1 VGSQCKA
8 VNAAGT
14 SQHTS
19 TANNIWPSDDLDFY
33 AKCAGNTDLEISTS
47 EKPPQP
53 VDGVQRLER
62 KSSGTEASW
71 LPGVSSIAVHDDHS
85 SSQIGADQNRSLHA
99 GIGPAMARS
108 ETTDELHGIDWNTS
122 ADEFNMLPVEREDR
136 CIRCNKLRPTEQCPV
151 CHCMYSSVASH
162 IGVHSIRKMHTPSA
176 LLEALLATNE
186 DGATTTPV
194 LNTSRSSDQSLMCTD
209 CGEILPSAKTL
220 RSHVKSKTC
229 LKFAICTV
237 CGTTCENESKLQSHM
252 KTHIDADKDDSV
264 SDRKKREDF
273 SCAACDTEFD
283 SAELLSQ
290 HMEEHVDLD
299 WQICRI
305 CGKTFMHMHSLR
317 SHMRCHTGRMPFQCE
332 TCGKAC
338 RTRRDLKEHRE
349 VHSSNKPHVCATC
362 GKQFRLRKT
371 YMRHRVTHSE
381 QKNYECDYCGMR
393 FWFNYRRTRHMLVH
407 TGEKPYVCSACGDR
421 FTQWNGLAQHR
432 LRSCRK

>member
-1 VGSQCKA
+1 VFVCAFERWTVGSQCKA
-8 VNAAGT
+8 ISAPDT

-19 TANNIWPSDDLDFY
+19 TANNIWPSDDLDSCV
-33 AKCAGNTDLEISTS
+33 KHECNTNLEISTS
-47 EKPPQP
+47 EEPPQAI
-53 VDGVQRLER
+53 DGVPWLER

-71 LPGVSSIAVHDDHS
+71 LPGISSIAVYDDHS
-85 SSQIGADQNRSLHA
+85 SSRMGADQNRSSDA
-99 GIGPAMARS
+99 GIGPV
-108 ETTDELHGIDWNTS
+108 T
-122 ADEFNMLPVEREDR
+122 DR
-136 CIRCNKLRPTEQCPV
+136 CICCNKLRPPEQCPV

-186 DGATTTPV
+186 DGDITT
-194 LNTSRSSDQSLMCTD
+194 LASNTSPGRSSDQSHMCTD

-220 RSHVKSKTC
+220 RSHAKSKTC
-229 LKFAICTV
+229 LKFAVCAV
-237 CGTTCENESKLQSHM
+237 CGTTCENASKLQSHM
-252 KTHIDADKDDSV
+252 KTHTDEDRDDSV
-264 SDRKKREDF
+264 TDRKKGEDF

-290 HMEEHVDLD
+290 HMEEEHVDLD
-299 WQICRI
+299 QQICRI
-305 CGKTFMHMHSLR
+305 CGKTFMHVASLR

-338 RTRRDLKEHRE
+338 RTRRDLKEHRA

-381 QKNYECDYCGMR
+381 QKNYECSYCGMR
-393 FWFNYRRTRHMLVH
+393 FSFNYRRTRHMLVH
-407 TGEKPYVCSACGDR
+407 TGEKPYVCAACGDR